1 MERKL
6 LVLAAAL
13 LSFFYAPAQT
23 YTGKLGYGI
32 SPEGFPYDYSQI
44 GVFQQEVAGMCGDSG
59 GVVYMNGNWY
69 DDTSSCGQIPGGHG
83 YTSLSQPNP
92 YGYTDMLTFAFAHY
106 PTLFLAVPN
115 DPTNN
120 WTNATMRG
128 LFLQTLIRAADSLQ
142 PAYLFIGNEVDFYL
156 EQDSADY
163 SNFVGFYHAAYDSVK
178 AHSPATKVG
187 TVFNFEHLSGSGTLN
202 AWITPHWSAMDM
214 IDTAKLDILGLSVYP
229 FFSYSTA
236 NAVPLTYLDSVFDRL
251 GNKPLAITET
261 GWPGDSLFGSWNAS
275 PQQQVDYVNRLFPM
289 ISGRN
294 VEVVNWLFLNYLQ
307 DTTNDADKLI
317 FKSIAMRDSL
327 GNDRPALALWQTMC
341 GPNGMAAAEENVSVS
356 VFPNP
361 SQGRVQLK
369 FSQQKNAALEIFD
382 AQGRKVFQQTALRSG
397 DEIDTGLA
405 PGLYI
410 YRITLP
416 GNAIVQDKLLVV
428 RPD

>member
-1 MERKL
+1 MEKKL
-6 LVLAAAL
+6 LVLVAAL
-13 LSFFYAPAQT
+13 FSLSVLPAQT

-32 SPEGFPYDYSQI
+32 SPEGFPYDFSQI
-44 GVFQQEVAGMCGDSG
+44 GVFQQEVAGMCGGSG

-69 DDTSSCGQIPGGHG
+69 DDTSSCGIIPGGHR

-92 YGYTDMLTFAFAHY
+92 YGYTDMLTYAFAHY
-106 PTLFLAVPN
+106 PQLFLSVPG

-120 WTNATMRG
+120 WSNATMRA
-128 LFLQTLIRAADSLQ
+128 LFLQTLIRTADSLQ
-142 PAYLFIGNEVDFYL
+142 PAYLFIGNEVDFYIA
-156 EQDSADY
+156 QDSSDY
-163 SNFVGFYHAAYDSVK
+163 VNFVSFYHTAYDSVK
-178 AHSPATKVG
+178 AHSPSTKVG

-202 AWITPHWSAMDM
+202 AWTSPHWSAMDM

-236 NAVPLTYLDSVFDRL
+236 SAVPLTYLDSAFDRL

-261 GWPGDSLFGSWNAS
+261 GWPGDSLIGSWYAN
-275 PQQQVDYVNRLFPM
+275 PQQQVDYVGRLFSM
-289 ISGRN
+289 INGRN

-307 DTTNDADKLI
+307 DTTNDMDKLI

-327 GNDRPALALWQTMC
+327 GNDRPALALWQSMC
-341 GPNGMAAAEENVSVS
+341 GPNGISAAEETRAISMY
-356 VFPNP
+356 PNP
-361 SQGRVQLK
+361 SEGRVKLVLPG
-369 FSQQKNAALEIFD
+369 NDAGILEIFD
-382 AQGRKVFQQTALRSG
+382 AQGRKVFEQMGVQSG
-397 DEIDTGLA
+397 EEIATGLA

-416 GNAIVQDKLLVV
+416 GYAAVQDKLLVT